1 MSASHRRSFRIENGR
16 LISRHA
22 PGLSHVAFSVN
33 HPGCL
38 PCRAARDEPCKE
50 SGRLN
55 GYPARA
61 AKLYR
66 RTRLPRTDSCRQAPC
81 QCSVPNGGLGPLFP
95 ETRSASLPELAGI
108 RWATWKVGSQFL
120 SLLQLYLG
128 VRGTSAQGPPKSR
141 CFSRFFP
148 RENSD
153 GRIQLPRI
161 GLGERLFLRTFVP
174 FRLVSFPISQARQ
187 GSVSTR
193 FRIPPAQPI
202 GTAGLLTCAVSGQFG
217 IYEFDSCRPSQPL
230 RRSAGLPAERED
242 KPEIPAFREFSS
254 VSRLPTRQI

>member
-108 RWATWKVGSQFL
+108 RWATWRRLDPSSSPSASLAEAPVFSARTCWQFGPVAAAISHLSSGLTIGRAGSF
-120 SLLQLYLG
+120 
-128 VRGTSAQGPPKSR
+128 
-141 CFSRFFP
+141 FS
-148 RENSD
+148 
-153 GRIQLPRI
+153 
-161 GLGERLFLRTFVP
+161 ER
-174 FRLVSFPISQARQ
+174 PISLRSS
-187 GSVSTR
+187 GLCG
-193 FRIPPAQPI
+193 F
-202 GTAGLLTCAVSGQFG
+202 GTVL
-217 IYEFDSCRPSQPL
+217 
-230 RRSAGLPAERED
+230 
-242 KPEIPAFREFSS
+242 EIRMF
-254 VSRLPTRQI
+254 

>member
-1 MSASHRRSFRIENGR
+1 LANLYVPLSDDGLAMSASHRRSFRIENGR

-50 SGRLN
+50 SGHLN

-66 RTRLPRTDSCRQAPC
+66 RTRLPRTDSGRQAPC

-108 RWATWKVGSQFL
+108 RWATWRRLDPSSSPSASYIWAFVA
-120 SLLQLYLG
+120 LQ
-128 VRGTSAQGPPKSR
+128 PKDR
-141 CFSRFFP
+141 RNPAAFPGFSR
-148 RENSD
+148 
-153 GRIQLPRI
+153 GRIRMD
-161 GLGERLFLRTFVP
+161 E
-174 FRLVSFPISQARQ
+174 S
-187 GSVSTR
+187 
-193 FRIPPAQPI
+193 
-202 GTAGLLTCAVSGQFG
+202 
-217 IYEFDSCRPSQPL
+217 SC
-230 RRSAGLPAERED
+230 
-242 KPEIPAFREFSS
+242 PE
-254 VSRLPTRQI
+254 